1 MPNKAVFLDRDGTL
15 VEDPG
20 YINSPEQVKLLDGA
34 AKALIDLKAMGYK
47 LVVATNQS
55 GIARG
60 IFTEKTLVEIHERLK
75 QLLAANNAYLDNIY
89 YCPYLPD
96 GVIAKYRK
104 DSDWRKPKPGM
115 LLAAA
120 SEMDIDLAQSWVIGD
135 SSRDIQAGKNAGC
148 KTILIDNPVQGRL
161 AIHSDSNPDHTAV
174 NITEAVNVI
183 KKYYRESAKPPVQP
197 QPIPKPIAAPA
208 PAQIPRPAV
217 KPPPV
222 QTPPSIPTP
231 AVKPVQIEPP
241 QKPLSPPTEKP
252 LQPKTSEPLLAAPK
266 PADSQDRTEQ
276 LLETILAHL
285 KSVQRAQKFTDFSM
299 MGMLAGLV
307 QMIVPLCLLISIYF
321 LITPPR
327 QDYFVLISLGFAVVF
342 QLMAL
347 TFHIMRGKK

>member
-1 MPNKAVFLDRDGTL
+1 MPNKAIFLDRDGTL

-34 AKALIDLKAMGYK
+34 AKALIELKAMGYK

-75 QLLAANNAYLDNIY
+75 QLLAENDAHLDNIY

-120 SEMDIDLAQSWVIGD
+120 SEMDIDLAQSWIIGD
-135 SSRDIQAGKNAGC
+135 SSRDIQAGKSAGC

-161 AIHSDSNPDHTAV
+161 ARHSDSNPDHTAV

-183 KKYYRESAKPPVQP
+183 KKYYRESTKPPVLP
-197 QPIPKPIAAPA
+197 QPISAPVAARAAAP
-208 PAQIPRPAV
+208 IPMPSV

-222 QTPPSIPTP
+222 QTPPPTP
-231 AVKPVQIEPP
+231 APAAKPVQVEPP
-241 QKPLSPPTEKP
+241 
-252 LQPKTSEPLLAAPK
+252 LATPK
-266 PADSQDRTEQ
+266 PAVSQDRTEQ

-285 KSVQRAQKFTDFSM
+285 KGMQRAQKFTDFSI

-307 QMIVPLCLLISIYF
+307 QMVVPLCLLISIYF

-327 QDYFVLISLGFAVVF
+327 QDCSILISLGFAVVF

-347 TFHIMRGKK
+347 TFHIMRGRK

>member
-34 AKALIDLKAMGYK
+34 AKALIELKAMGYK

-60 IFTEKTLVEIHERLK
+60 IFTEKTLLEIHERLK
-75 QLLAANNAYLDNIY
+75 QLLAENDAHLDNIY

-120 SEMDIDLAQSWVIGD
+120 SEMDIDLTQSWMIGD
-135 SSRDIQAGKNAGC
+135 DSKDVYAGKSAGC
-148 KTILIDNPVQGRL
+148 KTILIDNPVQGKL
-161 AIHSDSNPDHTAV
+161 ARHSDSNPDHTAV

-183 KKYYRESAKPPVQP
+183 KKQYRESIKPPVQP
-197 QPIPKPIAAPA
+197 KPTPAPVAAPA
-208 PAQIPRPAV
+208 PVPIPRPVV
-217 KPPPV
+217 KPPPA
-222 QTPPSIPTP
+222 QTPPPIPAP
-231 AVKPVQIEPP
+231 AVKPVQTEPP
-241 QKPLSPPTEKP
+241 Q
-252 LQPKTSEPLLAAPK
+252 QPKTPEPPLATPK
-266 PADSQDRTEQ
+266 PAVAQDRTEQ
-276 LLETILAHL
+276 LLETILTHL
-285 KSVQRAQKFTDFSM
+285 KGVQRAQKFTDFSM

-307 QMIVPLCLLISIYF
+307 QMIVPLCLLVSIYF
-321 LITPPR
+321 LMSPTK
-327 QDYFVLISLGFAVVF
+327 QDNSVLISIGFAVVF

-347 TFHIMRGKK
+347 TFYLMHSRK

>member
-34 AKALIDLKAMGYK
+34 AKALIELKAMGYK

-75 QLLAANNAYLDNIY
+75 QLLAENDAYLDNIY

-115 LLAAA
+115 LLVAA
-120 SEMDIDLAQSWVIGD
+120 SEMDIDLAQSWIIGD
-135 SSRDIQAGKNAGC
+135 SSRDVQAGKSAGC
-148 KTILIDNPVQGRL
+148 KTILIDNPLQGRL
-161 AIHSDSNPDHTAV
+161 ARHSDSNPDHTAV

-183 KKYYRESAKPPVQP
+183 KKYYRQSKPPVQP
-197 QPIPKPIAAPA
+197 QPIPVSVAAPA
-208 PAQIPRPAV
+208 PVPIPVPAV
-217 KPPPV
+217 KPTPVPPPPP
-222 QTPPSIPTP
+222 TPAP
-231 AVKPVQIEPP
+231 AVKPVQVEPL
-241 QKPLSPPTEKP
+241 QKLVSPPLEKP
-252 LQPKTSEPLLAAPK
+252 PQPKTPEPPLAAPK
-266 PADSQDRTEQ
+266 PAVSQDRTEQ
-276 LLETILAHL
+276 LLETILTHL
-285 KSVQRAQKFTDFSM
+285 KGVQRAQKFTDFSM
-299 MGMLAGLV
+299 MGMLAGFIQIAVLF
-307 QMIVPLCLLISIYF
+307 CLLVSIYF
-321 LITPPR
+321 LMNPPR
-327 QDYFVLISLGFAVVF
+327 QDNSILISLGFAVVF

-347 TFHIMRGKK
+347 TFYLMHSRK

>member
-34 AKALIDLKAMGYK
+34 AKALIELKAMGYK

-75 QLLAANNAYLDNIY
+75 QLLAENDAHLDNIY

-120 SEMDIDLAQSWVIGD
+120 SEMDIDLAQSWIIGD
-135 SSRDIQAGKNAGC
+135 SSRDIQAGKSAGC

-161 AIHSDSNPDHTAV
+161 ARHSDSNPDHRAV
-174 NITEAVNVI
+174 NITEAVNLI
-183 KKYYRESAKPPVQP
+183 KKYYRESAKPPAQP
-197 QPIPKPIAAPA
+197 QPIPAPVAAVAAAP
-208 PAQIPRPAV
+208 IPIPAV
-217 KPPPV
+217 KPHPAP
-222 QTPPSIPTP
+222 TPLPIPAP
-231 AVKPVQIEPP
+231 AVKPVQAEPP
-241 QKPLSPPTEKP
+241 QKPLSPPIEKSP
-252 LQPKTSEPLLAAPK
+252 LATPK
-266 PADSQDRTEQ
+266 PAVSQDRTEQ

-285 KSVQRAQKFTDFSM
+285 KGVQRAQKFTDFSII
-299 MGMLAGLV
+299 GMLAGLV

-327 QDYFVLISLGFAVVF
+327 QDYSILISLGFAVIF

-347 TFHIMRGKK
+347 TFYLMHSRK

>member
-1 MPNKAVFLDRDGTL
+1 MPNKAIFLDRDGTL

-34 AKALIDLKAMGYK
+34 AKALIELKAMGYK

-60 IFTEKTLVEIHERLK
+60 IFTEKTLIEIHERLK
-75 QLLAANNAYLDNIY
+75 QILAENGAHLDNIY

-96 GVIAKYRK
+96 GVITKYRK

-120 SEMDIDLAQSWVIGD
+120 SEMDIDLAQSWIIGD
-135 SSRDIQAGKNAGC
+135 SSRDIQAGKSAGC

-161 AIHSDSNPDHTAV
+161 ARHSDSNPDHTAV
-174 NITEAVNVI
+174 NITEAVNLI
-183 KKYYRESAKPPVQP
+183 KKYYRQSKPPVQP
-197 QPIPKPIAAPA
+197 QPIPAPVAARAAAP
-208 PAQIPRPAV
+208 IPVPAV
-217 KPPPV
+217 KPHPAP
-222 QTPPSIPTP
+222 TPPPTPTP
-231 AVKPVQIEPP
+231 AVKPAQAEPP
-241 QKPLSPPTEKP
+241 
-252 LQPKTSEPLLAAPK
+252 LAAPK
-266 PADSQDRTEQ
+266 PAVSQDRTEQ

-285 KSVQRAQKFTDFSM
+285 KGVQRAQKFTDFSII
-299 MGMLAGLV
+299 GMLAGLV
-307 QMIVPLCLLISIYF
+307 QMVVPLCLLISIYF

-327 QDYFVLISLGFAVVF
+327 QDYPILISLGFAVVF

>member
-1 MPNKAVFLDRDGTL
+1 
-15 VEDPG
+15 
-20 YINSPEQVKLLDGA
+20 
-34 AKALIDLKAMGYK
+34 MGYK

-75 QLLAANNAYLDNIY
+75 QLLAENGAHLDNIY

-120 SEMDIDLAQSWVIGD
+120 SEMDIDLAQSWIIGD
-135 SSRDIQAGKNAGC
+135 SSRDVQAGKSAGC

-161 AIHSDSNPDHTAV
+161 ARHSDSNPDHTAV
-174 NITEAVNVI
+174 NITEAVNLI

-197 QPIPKPIAAPA
+197 QPIPPPVAARAPA
-208 PAQIPRPAV
+208 PIPIPAV
-217 KPPPV
+217 KPRPV
-222 QTPPSIPTP
+222 QTPLPIPAP
-231 AVKPVQIEPP
+231 AVKPVQAGQPP
-241 QKPLSPPTEKP
+241 
-252 LQPKTSEPLLAAPK
+252 AAPK
-266 PADSQDRTEQ
+266 PAVSQDRTEQ
-276 LLETILAHL
+276 LLETILTHL
-285 KSVQRAQKFTDFSM
+285 KGVQRAQKFTDFSI

-307 QMIVPLCLLISIYF
+307 QMVVPLCLLISIYF

-327 QDYFVLISLGFAVVF
+327 QDYSILISLGFAVLF

-347 TFHIMRGKK
+347 TFYLMHSRK